1 MNIIIILLTEKII
14 VVKIIRICYNDS
26 IMAHYGISAVGGDK
40 MNKNLKRLAEPDVR
54 MHLFFMVL
62 FALAT
67 LFFKMY
73 ELAAAEGA
81 IILLLIIYSL
91 IMSRRKRKQLAA
103 YIESVTYDTETAKNN
118 TLMNFPL
125 PIAVFRLEDSRI
137 VWGNEMFFD
146 MCGTTGTRLDARVA
160 DLVPEFS
167 GKWLMEGKSQYPGLL
182 EIDGRRYKV
191 HGNIVRSEKNNENS
205 AFMGITYWVD
215 VTEYDNIRLEYE
227 NSRPAAGVIVVD
239 NMDELLKNQP
249 DRIKN
254 DIRETIDDKLSQ
266 WCEEN
271 RGLIRRYE
279 RDRYLVVM
287 EKRYVEKLREEKFS
301 ITDAVH
307 QVVSPNGVSAS
318 ISIGLGTDA
327 ATFGEAIQFANVAA
341 ELALSRGGDQTVI
354 KNRLS
359 FEFYG
364 GRGFEVETRTKVKSR
379 VMANT
384 FAELMHD
391 SSRILVMGHRFAD
404 LDSVG
409 AAVGVCCLARK
420 QGVKANIVIDMKRN
434 VSKPLISRI
443 AGEEEYK
450 DTFISPQEAM
460 LRADGR
466 TLLVVVDTNRPEQVE
481 DADLLTA
488 CNRVAVIDHHR
499 VAATY
504 IQNAA
509 MGYIEPYASSVC
521 ELIAEI
527 MQEQLERGDILRC
540 EAEAVLAGIVLDT
553 KSFTIR
559 TGERTFEAAAYL
571 RRMGA
576 DTTDVKKLLQTDM
589 DDTISRYKIMQ
600 NATLYRNVAI
610 AAPEDVQER
619 VVAAQAADELLNISG
634 VDASV
639 VVAPDGH
646 GGAFASARSIGE
658 LNVQII
664 MEKLGGG
671 GNRSAAAVQFKDMDV
686 NTAVQKVYAAIDEY
700 LG

>member
-1 MNIIIILLTEKII
+1 
-14 VVKIIRICYNDS
+14 
-26 IMAHYGISAVGGDK
+26 
-40 MNKNLKRLAEPDVR
+40 MNKNLKRLAEPNVR

-62 FALAT
+62 FAAAT

-81 IILLLIIYSL
+81 VILLLVVYSL
-91 IMSRRKRKQLAA
+91 IVSRRKRKQLAA

-137 VWGNEMFFD
+137 VWGNEMFFT
-146 MCGTTGTRLDARVA
+146 MCGSTGARLDARVA
-160 DLVPEFS
+160 DMVPEFS
-167 GKWLMEGKSQYPGLL
+167 GKWLMEGKTQYPGIL
-182 EIDGRRYKV
+182 EIGGKRYRV
-191 HGNIVRSEKNNENS
+191 HGNIVRSEKSDEDG
-205 AFMGITYWVD
+205 AFMGITYWMD
-215 VTEYDNIRLEYE
+215 VTEYDNIRREYE
-227 NSRPAAGVIVVD
+227 SSRPVAGIIVAD
-239 NMDELLKNQP
+239 NLDELLKNQP

-254 DIRETIDDKLSQ
+254 DLTEAIDDQLTQ
-266 WCEEN
+266 WCEN
-271 RGLIRRYE
+271 YHGLIRRYE
-279 RDRYLVVM
+279 RDRYIIVM
-287 EKRYVEKLREEKFS
+287 EKRCVEKLKEDKFS
-301 ITDAVH
+301 ITDQLH
-307 QVVSPNGVSAS
+307 KVVSPNGVSAS
-318 ISIGLGTDA
+318 ISIGLGVDA
-327 ATFGEAIQFANVAA
+327 SGFDEALQFANVAA

-354 KNRLS
+354 KNRLN

-364 GRGFEVETRTKVKSR
+364 GRGFEIETRTKVKSR
-379 VMANT
+379 VMAST

-391 SSRILVMGHRFAD
+391 SSRVLVMGHKFAD

-409 AAVGVCCLARK
+409 ASVGVCCLARK
-420 QGVKANIVIDMKRN
+420 QGVKANIVIDLRKN
-434 VSKPLISRI
+434 ASAALISRI
-443 AGEEEYK
+443 SAEPEYK
-450 DTFISPQEAM
+450 DVFISPQEAI
-460 LRADGR
+460 LRADGK

-521 ELIAEI
+521 ELIAEM
-527 MQEQLERGDILRC
+527 MQEQLDRDDVLRC
-540 EAEAVLAGIVLDT
+540 EAEAVLSGIVLDT

-559 TGERTFEAAAYL
+559 TGERTFDAAAYL

-610 AAPEDVQER
+610 AAPEEPQER

-634 VDASV
+634 VDASI

-658 LNVQII
+658 LNMQIV

-671 GNRSAAAVQFKDMDV
+671 GNRSAAAAQFKNTDV
-686 NTAVQKVYAAIDEY
+686 KTALKKVYAAIDDY

>member
-1 MNIIIILLTEKII
+1 MCPEEFSFIPI
-14 VVKIIRICYNDS
+14 
-26 IMAHYGISAVGGDK
+26 
-40 MNKNLKRLAEPDVR
+40 
-54 MHLFFMVL
+54 FF
-62 FALAT
+62 
-67 LFFKMY
+67 
-73 ELAAAEGA
+73 
-81 IILLLIIYSL
+81 IYSL
-91 IMSRRKRKQLAA
+91 IVSRRKRKQLAA

-137 VWGNEMFFD
+137 VWGNEMFFT
-146 MCGTTGTRLDARVA
+146 MCGSTGARLDARVA
-160 DLVPEFS
+160 DMVPEFS
-167 GKWLMEGKSQYPGLL
+167 GKWLMEGKTQYPGIL
-182 EIDGRRYKV
+182 EIGGKRYRV
-191 HGNIVRSEKNNENS
+191 HGNIVRSEKSDEDG
-205 AFMGITYWVD
+205 AFMGITYWMD
-215 VTEYDNIRLEYE
+215 VTEYDNIRREYE
-227 NSRPAAGVIVVD
+227 SSRPVAGIIVAD
-239 NMDELLKNQP
+239 NLDELLKNQP

-254 DIRETIDDKLSQ
+254 DLTEAIDDQLTQ
-266 WCEEN
+266 WCEN
-271 RGLIRRYE
+271 YHGLIRRYE
-279 RDRYLVVM
+279 RDRYIIVM
-287 EKRYVEKLREEKFS
+287 EKRCVEKLKEDKFS
-301 ITDAVH
+301 ITDQLH
-307 QVVSPNGVSAS
+307 KVVSPNGVSAS
-318 ISIGLGTDA
+318 ISIGLGVDA
-327 ATFGEAIQFANVAA
+327 SGFDEALQFANVAA

-354 KNRLS
+354 KNRLN

-364 GRGFEVETRTKVKSR
+364 GRGFEIETRTKVKSR
-379 VMANT
+379 VMAST
-384 FAELMHD
+384 FAELMRD
-391 SSRILVMGHRFAD
+391 SSKVLVMGHKFAD

-409 AAVGVCCLARK
+409 ASVGVCCLARK
-420 QGVKANIVIDMKRN
+420 QGVKANIVIDLKKN
-434 VSKPLISRI
+434 ASAALISRI
-443 AGEEEYK
+443 SAEPEYK
-450 DTFISPQEAM
+450 DVFISRQEAI
-460 LRADGR
+460 LRADGK

-521 ELIAEI
+521 ELIAEM
-527 MQEQLERGDILRC
+527 MQEQLDRDDVLRC
-540 EAEAVLAGIVLDT
+540 EAEAVLSGIVLDT

-559 TGERTFEAAAYL
+559 TGERTFDAAAYL

-610 AAPEDVQER
+610 AAPEEPQER

-634 VDASV
+634 VDASI

-658 LNVQII
+658 LNMQIV

-671 GNRSAAAVQFKDMDV
+671 GNRSAAAAQFKDTDV
-686 NTAVQKVYAAIDEY
+686 KTALKKVYAAIDDY